1 MQYLVPMSILLSAD
15 VKAKFPELNVL
26 AVELKG
32 LAVKDEH
39 EDLKAFTGE
48 VIARTKERFTPD
60 DLKDLPIF
68 RAYRDF
74 FWRVGID
81 PTKIRPAAEALI
93 RRILRGNPPP
103 KINTLVDAYNLASI
117 DTQIA
122 LAAFDAAKMSGGLR
136 MRFSRAGEEF
146 SGIDMDKPVALV
158 GNELVIEDD
167 EDLVAVYPYRDAD
180 RSKVTTSAMDVLLLV
195 CGVPGIEYEILEG
208 ARERAVEYIK
218 RFCGGSLISRD

>member
-1 MQYLVPMSILLSAD
+1 MPIQLSPD

-32 LAVKDEH
+32 LAVRDER
-39 EDLKAFTGE
+39 EDLEAFKGE
-48 VIARTKERFTPD
+48 VIARTKERFTSD
-60 DLKDLPIF
+60 DLKDLPIL

-81 PTKIRPAAEALI
+81 PTKTRPAAEALI

-103 KINTLVDAYNLASI
+103 KINTLVDAYNLASV
-117 DTQIA
+117 DTRIA
-122 LAAFDAAKMSGGLR
+122 LAAFDAAKVRGELR
-136 MRFSRAGEEF
+136 MRFARAGEEF
-146 SGIDMDKPVALV
+146 SGIGMEKPIALV

-167 EDLVAVYPYRDAD
+167 KDLVAVYPYRDAD
-180 RSKVTTSAMDVLLLV
+180 RSKVTTSAIDVLLLI
-195 CGVPGIEYEILEG
+195 CGVPGIDYEILEG
-208 ARERAVEYIK
+208 ARERAVEYIN